1 MPPQVWGIVDVI
13 AVISRYQGNDSVH
26 NGEFW
31 HLVFS
36 AKINPCV
43 EEFSV
48 LLVKITKRGS
58 VNEFVFNTSAIL
70 IPCCMCVYNVI
81 VLYTSLS
88 CIHIE
93 VIEGYIIS
101 MACVHIHII
110 LYNYSYYNKSCMH
123 IPIITYI
130 VFGNE

>member
-48 LLVKITKRGS
+48 LLVKITKCGS
-58 VNEFVFNTSAIL
+58 MNEFVFNTSAIL
-70 IPCCMCVYNVI
+70 IPCCTCVCY
-81 VLYTSLS
+81 
-88 CIHIE
+88 CK
-93 VIEGYIIS
+93 YII
-101 MACVHIHII
+101 
-110 LYNYSYYNKSCMH
+110 MH
-123 IPIITYI
+123 ITVMYTYRSDRGLHN
-130 VFGNE
+130 FHGMCAY